1 MTIASATSVPAAP
14 LDRYGTLRQ
23 DALPGAVP
31 AINAK
36 DEAAIK
42 AAGDDFEAFFV
53 AHAFEDMFADVSTD
67 PLFGGGEAEGIFRS
81 LLLQEY
87 GKQVAK
93 AGGVGVSSMV
103 QKQLLQLQEVP
114 R

>member
-1 MTIASATSVPAAP
+1 MTVTAATSVPATAF
-14 LDRYGTLRQ
+14 DRSGMLRQ
-23 DALPGAVP
+23 NAAPPIDARDQ
-31 AINAK
+31 AK
-36 DEAAIK
+36 IMETAQ
-42 AAGDDFEAFFV
+42 DFEAFFV
-53 AHAFEDMFADVSTD
+53 THAFEDMFADLSSD

-81 LLLQEY
+81 FLLQEY

-93 AGGVGVSSMV
+93 AGGIGVSDMV